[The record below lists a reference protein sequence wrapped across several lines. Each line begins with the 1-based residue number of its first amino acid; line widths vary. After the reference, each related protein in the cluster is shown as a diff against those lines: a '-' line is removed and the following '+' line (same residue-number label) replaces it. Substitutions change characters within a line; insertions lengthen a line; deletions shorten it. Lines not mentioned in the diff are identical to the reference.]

1 MTRPLRI
8 EFTNAFYHVMNR
20 GRGYQN
26 IFQNDD
32 DFKLFI
38 QTTKEACVQFGI
50 QIHAYCLMDNHY
62 HLLVKTPMA
71 NLGRAMRHIN
81 GVYTQRYNRLKKT
94 DGPLFRGRYKAIVVD
109 SDEYLLHLSKYI
121 HLNPIKANLV
131 KNLED
136 YPWSSYLVYIGK
148 KLDGNFIVSNEIY
161 SQLRGCIDKKQGY
174 YEFMNNS
181 FLTDD
186 IQKFYAKQFLPIVL
200 AKKEFVSKI
209 KPDQSKEISKK
220 NYHPFTVNLNDIIS
234 ETAKFYK
241 VNLSDIINIKRGRQ
255 PKNEPRK
262 VAMYIAHQFTFL
274 TVSELAKFFG
284 LSHYGGITAAKY
296 HVSEEI
302 KNNPSYSRKID
313 ALLNILELK

>member
-8 EFTNAFYHVMNR
+8 EFPHAFYHVMNR

-26 IFQNDD
+26 IFQTDD
-32 DFKLFI
+32 DFELFI

-81 GVYTQRYNRLKKT
+81 GVYTQRYNRLKQT

-121 HLNPIKANLV
+121 HLNPIKANVVERLD
-131 KNLED
+131 D
-136 YPWSSYLVYIGK
+136 YPWSSYLIYVGK
-148 KLDGNFIVSNEIY
+148 KLDNNFVVSSEIY
-161 SQLRGCIDKKQGY
+161 GQLSSCVNKQKGYID
-174 YEFMNNS
+174 FMNDTSMNE
-181 FLTDD
+181 D
-186 IQKFYAKQFLPIVL
+186 IQKFYAKQYWPVVL

-209 KPDQSKEISKK
+209 KPNQSKEISKK
-220 NYHPFTVNLNDIIS
+220 HYHPFTASLNDIIS
-234 ETAKFYK
+234 ATAKFYK
-241 VNLSDIINIKRGRQ
+241 VNLSDIITIKRGRQ

-262 VAMYIAHQFTFL
+262 VAMYIAHQFTLL

-296 HVSEEI
+296 HVSEQI
-302 KNNPSYSRKID
+302 KNNLCYSRKID
-313 ALLNILELK
+313 ALLESLDLK